1 MLFSFN
7 ELMIDETLKKIIK
20 SGFYSNEKKFLPGKS
35 RIPLA
40 APSYGPEEIIDAL
53 ETMISGWVTMGE
65 KVKEFERL
73 FCEYV
78 KTKYSIMVNSGSSAN
93 LLALSVLTNPT
104 FKNKIPK
111 NSYIIT
117 PAVTWS
123 TTVSPIINVGCKPLF
138 VDVDLDTLCIDINSI
153 KDSISEDVSCIMP
166 VHLMGYPC
174 NMEEIM
180 KIASQKN
187 LQVVEDACEAPGA
200 TINSKK
206 VGTFGDIG
214 TFSFFLSHHITTM
227 EGGML
232 ITDNE
237 EIFEIAKSLRTFG
250 WVRDLKN
257 KEKLSAKNPAI
268 DPRFLFVN
276 LGFNFRPTELQG
288 AFGKHQIRKLDNFI
302 KIRRENAKYWNE
314 RLSKYSEYVIIP
326 KKNLDNHVFFGYA
339 ITIKENA
346 SFSRNDFVKFL
357 ESKGIETRPI
367 MAGNFVQQPV
377 SNLFEWKKADR
388 LSNSELIMKN
398 SFFIGNHHKIG
409 EVERQY
415 VADQLETFLK
425 ENI

>member
-1 MLFSFN
+1 
-7 ELMIDETLKKIIK
+7 MIDEALKNMIK
-20 SGFYSNEKKFLPGKS
+20 SKFHLNEEKFIPGKS
-35 RIPLA
+35 KIPLA
-40 APSYGPEEIIDAL
+40 APSYDAEEVIDAL
-53 ETMISGWVTMGE
+53 ESMMSGWVTMGK
-65 KVKEFERL
+65 KVKEFEES
-73 FCEYV
+73 FSEYV

-93 LLALSVLTNPT
+93 LLALSVLTNPV
-104 FKNKIPK
+104 FKDRIPK
-111 NSYIIT
+111 ESFVIT
-117 PAVTWS
+117 PAVTWA

-138 VDVDLDTLCIDINSI
+138 VDVDLDTLCIDVNLI
-153 KDSISEDVSCIMP
+153 KDAISKDVSCIMP

-174 NMEEIM
+174 DMNEIM
-180 KIASQKN
+180 KIASQEN
-187 LQVVEDACEAPGA
+187 LQVIEDSCEAHGA

-257 KEKLSAKNPAI
+257 KDKLIAENPEI

-276 LGFNFRPTELQG
+276 LGYNLRPTELQG
-288 AFGKHQIRKLDNFI
+288 AFGKHQIKKLDKFI
-302 KIRRENAKYWNE
+302 QIRRDNAKYWNE
-314 RLSKYSEYVIIP
+314 RLSKYSDQIITP
-326 KKNLDNHVFFGYA
+326 KRNLDNHVFFGYA

-346 SFSRNDFVKFL
+346 SFSRKNFVEFL
-357 ESKGIETRPI
+357 EAKGIETRPI

-377 SNLFEWKKADR
+377 SNLIEWKKSGK

-409 EVERQY
+409 DIEREY
-415 VADQLETFLK
+415 VANELEAFLK
-425 ENI
+425 ENS